1 MKQFLSIILFVFL
14 SLGLTHC
21 KINYS
26 FTGASISPLVKTY
39 TVYDFQ
45 LRAGKASPTLST
57 YFTEQLRDK
66 FTRQTSLD
74 YLRDGGDLEFEG
86 AITGFDEKPM
96 AVQGDDIAAQTRLT
110 IRISVKYTNNLDHD
124 QDFDTEFSAYADFSS
139 TSNLSEVEDDLI
151 EEIVTQ
157 IVDDIFNKSVANW

>member
-1 MKQFLSIILFVFL
+1 MKHVLKIIVLVTFLL
-14 SLGLTHC
+14 SLTQC

-26 FTGASISPLVKTY
+26 FTGASISPMVKTY

-45 LRAGKASPTLST
+45 LRAAKASPTLST

-86 AITGFDEKPM
+86 AITGFDVKPM
-96 AVQGDDIAAQTRLT
+96 AVQGDDVAAQNRLT
-110 IRISVKYTNNLDHD
+110 VRISVKYTNNLDHE
-124 QDFDTEFSAYADFSS
+124 QDFDTEFSAYSDFSS
-139 TSNLSEVEDDLI
+139 TLNISDVEDDLI

-157 IVDDIFNKSVANW
+157 IVDDVFNKSVANW